1 MDDIKLYTLTTDAKL
16 QGSFQTSSMM
26 IAVPHIVRISRIP
39 IAESIRSLVSQAVPW
54 TCCNPMVVV

>member
-1 MDDIKLYTLTTDAKL
+1 MDDIKLYTLTADAKP
-16 QGSFQTSSMM
+16 QGSFQTSSMT

-39 IAESIRSLVSQAVPW
+39 IAESIRSLVSQAAPW